1 MTPRALVLAGAVSA
15 ALHLAALGLVLR
27 PEPDA
32 AMAGGGAPV
41 AVARLG
47 DSFAD
52 LAAGGAASP
61 PPPAEQTP
69 AEAAPAPQATEA
81 DRSEAVAPAG
91 RAPVARQLA
100 AAPAEPEQAPAPA
113 RRAAAVP
120 AETAAIAPAARPQEI
135 AATAPAA
142 RPQESAQP
150 TRQPSLTPSAPVA
163 ERVTGVAPVRVRQA
177 SAETPRPRPRP
188 PRQQE
193 PAPSQARAPAA
204 TAPAGNAERS
214 ARRGDAQGARDAEA
228 TRAATVTTSPRAE
241 SGRAEAANY
250 GGRVLR
256 QIARTRKERVRARGV
271 AVVGFRIGV
280 SGELVA
286 VSVLR
291 SSGARDLDRAA
302 LDHIRRAAPFPAPP
316 RGAPRSFSFEF
327 AGR

>member
-1 MTPRALVLAGAVSA
+1 MTPRALILAGAVSA
-15 ALHLAALGLVLR
+15 ALHLAALGVVLR

-32 AMAGGGAPV
+32 AMAGGGPPS

-61 PPPAEQTP
+61 PPPAEQGP
-69 AEAAPAPQATEA
+69 AAAAPAPQPVEPERA
-81 DRSEAVAPAG
+81 EAVAPSQA
-91 RAPVARQLA
+91 APAARPDTA
-100 AAPAEPEQAPAPA
+100 AAPAHEQAPAPA
-113 RRAAAVP
+113 RQAAAVP
-120 AETAAIAPAARPQEI
+120 AKT

-142 RPQESAQP
+142 VPEESARAAGQP
-150 TRQPSLTPSAPVA
+150 AFTPPAAAA

-188 PRQQE
+188 PRRQE
-193 PAPSQARAPAA
+193 PEPFQARAPAA
-204 TAPAGNAERS
+204 PAPAGNAERS

-241 SGRAEAANY
+241 IGRAAAANY

-256 QIARTRKERVRARGV
+256 QIARTRKERVRGRGV
-271 AVVGFRIGV
+271 AVVGFRIGG

-302 LDHIRRAAPFPAPP
+302 LDHIRRAGPFPAPP